1 LILWLLPSSFF
12 LLPSSF
18 FHKNMINSNGK
29 KPELSRHSTDDV
41 VFQGKVQKLH
51 ELTVYTRWLVVI
63 LLWLTVGIFS
73 LWGLRDEIALWLQ
86 SFTWAAV
93 RYGLAYHRLSAI
105 GLGLCIGMT
114 LGVLIWQSRNILLGI
129 PVKDKAHLE
138 QQARYILQ
146 QGSSH
151 PLWNWICRK

>member
-1 LILWLLPSSFF
+1 
-12 LLPSSF
+12 
-18 FHKNMINSNGK
+18 MINSNGK
-29 KPELSRHSTDDV
+29 KPELSHPKDDI
-41 VFQGKVQKLH
+41 VFQGQVQKLH

-86 SFTWAAV
+86 FFTWAAV

-114 LGVLIWQSRNILLGI
+114 LGVLIWQSRNILWGI
-129 PVKDKAHLE
+129 PVKDKARLE